1 MIHCDITT
9 KHPVNVLRWQ
19 VDSVFCVMVTWGS
32 VIAASVKA
40 STLKEALQLAYDATT
55 QWLEDGR
62 RSIAEAHDVLDVAL
76 RKPAEEAAG

>member
-62 RSIAEAHDVLDVAL
+62 RSIADAQDDLNVAL
-76 RKPAEEAAG
+76 RKIAEEVEK